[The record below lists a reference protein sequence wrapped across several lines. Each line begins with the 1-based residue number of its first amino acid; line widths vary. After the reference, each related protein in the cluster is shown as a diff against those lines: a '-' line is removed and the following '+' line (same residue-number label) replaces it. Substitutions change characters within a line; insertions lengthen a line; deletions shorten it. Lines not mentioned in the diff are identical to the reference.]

1 MEKKYIQ
8 FIIPKDFNESPIYDL
23 LSYLDEDYMRYMS
36 SFGEISELLIEFS
49 ELGTPIREIGFI
61 SGEVMLKSPHNEN
74 IGFWNNTNLKEN
86 DLEMF
91 FEVSKMSESIFQENW
106 ESFEKTIFDFEVE
119 IKNFRYVLNMDDD
132 HNYSYLRTVT
142 KFKGKRRILRIYF
155 SNEEGENTIHNYN
168 YFNYSTLKL
177 CGQLKNHG
185 IDHDLYLLKSEL
197 ID

>member
-36 SFGEISELLIEFS
+36 SFGEISEWLIEFS

-132 HNYSYLRTVT
+132 HNYSYLRTVI

>member
-36 SFGEISELLIEFS
+36 SFGEISEWLIEFS

-132 HNYSYLRTVT
+132 HNYNYLRTVI